1 LRVVQKTLFKC
12 PLQQNSIHVLR
23 TSIIDGGIVLKVS
36 LFVFTSKEGFTC
48 EHIEC
53 QAREAIDLALLTIF
67 TLTRLIISP
76 APREHARLVTTS
88 VDTCLVLGA
97 PKVSQFDIAFP
108 VDHDVLRLQVPVQ
121 QHLGMHLLQ
130 RRTQL
135 KHQKHTV
142 SRAYHLP
149 RKYTRDSTPLKFG
162 LAMIVVFV

>member
-12 PLQQNSIHVLR
+12 PLQQNSISILIT
-23 TSIIDGGIVLKVS
+23 TSIVESGIVLKVS
-36 LFVFTSKEGFTC
+36 LFVFTSKEGLAC

-53 QAREAIDLALLTIF
+53 QAREAIDLALLRIF
-67 TLTRLIISP
+67 TVTRLKISP
-76 APREHARLVTTS
+76 SPGEHTRLVTTS
-88 VDTCLVLGA
+88 VDACLVLGA

-135 KHQKHTV
+135 KHQKHTL
-142 SRAYHLP
+142 SSA
-149 RKYTRDSTPLKFG
+149 
-162 LAMIVVFV
+162 